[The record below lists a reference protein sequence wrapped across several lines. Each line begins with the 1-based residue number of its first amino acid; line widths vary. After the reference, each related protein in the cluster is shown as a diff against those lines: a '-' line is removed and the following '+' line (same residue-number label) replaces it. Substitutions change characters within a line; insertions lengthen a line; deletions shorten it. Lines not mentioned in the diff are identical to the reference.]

1 MKEKTI
7 NILGKDIDLIY
18 CQATEK
24 AFEDIS
30 PKDISIFFPREEKDE
45 NGNAIVLPATATV
58 GDYVMLGFAAI
69 VACSTKKKEKRPPV
83 DGDDLMF
90 EMSPAERDVL
100 IGAIIELK
108 NQWYGI
114 PNSVEEMLKKEAEA
128 QPNGDEQPKNV

>member
-1 MKEKTI
+1 MM
-7 NILGKDIDLIY
+7 L
-18 CQATEK
+18 
-24 AFEDIS
+24 
-30 PKDISIFFPREEKDE
+30 
-45 NGNAIVLPATATV
+45 
-58 GDYVMLGFAAI
+58 LGFAAI
-69 VACSTKKKEKRPPV
+69 VAFSTKKKEKRPPV